1 MRNDSGGI
9 GTLAAV
15 GLGLVVLYLLV
26 KGLPSIQIPQG
37 AAS

>member
-1 MRNDSGGI
+1 MNGNGF

-15 GLGLVVLYLLV
+15 GLGLVILYFLV